1 MGSILTIRNKL
12 LVLSGIVTHT
22 SFLPVPRIPVGYI
35 NTVINV
41 FFYTGQLIFKYI
53 LCFYD
58 KEREPN

>member
-22 SFLPVPRIPVGYI
+22 LFLPVSLIPVGYI

-41 FFYTGQLIFKYI
+41 FFLHWTTDF
-53 LCFYD
+53 
-58 KEREPN
+58 